1 MKLLLT
7 VVQDQDAPPLLE
19 ALIKGNYRVTK
30 LASTGGFLQAG
41 NTTLLVGIEDEQ
53 ADTVMGIIKKQPVP
67 KGRHSVPPLGRRI
80 LCSFSVEVT
89 VGGRPYFMIDVE
101 QFIRFRGRTMPFAD
115 KGGTW
120 PSTARELR
128 AGGE

>member
-41 NTTLLVGIEDEQ
+41 NTTLLVGIEDNQ
-53 ADTVMGIIKKQPVP
+53 VDTVMGIIKEIC
-67 KGRHSVPPLGRRI
+67 RHRQKTVTPVPPLGGTAE
-80 LCSFSVEVT
+80 SFVPFPVQVT
-89 VGGRPYFMIDVE
+89 VGGAAVFVIDVE
-101 QFIRFRGRTMPFAD
+101 QFIRI
-115 KGGTW
+115 
-120 PSTARELR
+120 
-128 AGGE
+128 

>member
-19 ALIKGNYRVTK
+19 ALIKENYRVTK

-53 ADTVMGIIKKQPVP
+53 VEEVIAIIKEKCRKRQKTVTP
-67 KGRHSVPPLGRRI
+67 VPPLGGTGET
-80 LCSFSVEVT
+80 FAPFPVTVT
-89 VGGRPYFMIDVE
+89 VGGAAIFVIDVE
-101 QFIRFRGRTMPFAD
+101 RFIRV
-115 KGGTW
+115 
-120 PSTARELR
+120 
-128 AGGE
+128 